1 MSLRNFARGI
11 APFLSAFLITGCE
24 SASDTQW
31 ELQNPAEFFQ
41 KELTRSVASSSTTR
55 LRFGGEAID
64 FGRLMRDGRV
74 DFALVT
80 PSMTRLDLLNFDL
93 SALISPEF
101 DRITVAGQSID
112 LPSNISL
119 PEQTENYSI
128 ITIRLNKP
136 EFRTFVK
143 EPGTYTF
150 SALRGQFPVKQVI
163 DELRSNKSV
172 FDIMNHFNFLGSG
185 QVEAKVTSSMDGQN
199 ISVNQYRFDQAD
211 VTVKGPSLE
220 KGHMAFSL
228 SLSEVNGKLSP
239 VDLKRLR
246 PGLPQR
252 LKVSP
257 LGNPFVLSAMVEEGT
272 QGEMPEFDKLSLTL
286 LPNSYSEQ
294 PDFLA
299 YTQTPQHAGE
309 VLNVY
314 PPNLTSHQDAIAI
327 YVSFSEIR
335 KVTSGS
341 VDTEEKTILWENWT
355 SGFSNSIST
364 ASLSYTKRPDR
375 TYRFEVLYLAKDV
388 RVPTSGTEAVDQV
401 THIARNILEVQ

>member
-1 MSLRNFARGI
+1 MSLRNLATGV
-11 APFLSAFLITGCE
+11 ALFLSVFLVAGCE
-24 SASDTQW
+24 PNSDTQW
-31 ELQNPAEFFQ
+31 ELQNPAVFFQ
-41 KELTRSVASSSTTR
+41 TELSRSVASSSTTR
-55 LRFGGEAID
+55 LRFGGEAVD

-93 SALISPEF
+93 SSLISPES
-101 DRITVAGQSID
+101 DRITVAGRSID

-119 PEQTENYSI
+119 PDQVENYSI
-128 ITIRLNKP
+128 ISIRLNKP

-163 DELRSNKSV
+163 DELRNDKSV
-172 FDIMNHFNFLGSG
+172 FDIMNHFNFVGSG
-185 QVEAKVTSSMDGQN
+185 QIEAQVNSSLDGQN

-211 VTVKGPSLE
+211 VLVKGPNLA

-246 PGLPQR
+246 PGIPQR

-257 LGNPFVLSAMVEEGT
+257 LGNPFVLSAMVEEGAK
-272 QGEMPEFDKLSLTL
+272 GEMPEFDKLSLTL
-286 LPNSYSEQ
+286 LPNQYSGQ

-299 YTQTPQHAGE
+299 YTTSPQHSGQTLK
-309 VLNVY
+309 VF
-314 PPNLTSHQDAIAI
+314 PPQLGANQEAVAV

-335 KVTSGS
+335 KITSGS
-341 VDTEEKTILWENWT
+341 VDTEEKTVLWENWT
-355 SGFSNSIST
+355 QGFSNSIST
-364 ASLSYTKRPDR
+364 SSLSYTKRPNR
-375 TYRFEVLYLAKDV
+375 TYRFEVLYLAKDL
-388 RVPTSGTEAVDQV
+388 RVPASGGEAVDQV
-401 THIARNILEVQ
+401 THIARNILEVK